1 MEHFLTPKHKRPFYK
16 SLSYALRGILFAVQ
30 SEANMKRHLVIALLV
45 TIAGFILAITHLE
58 WIIISFAIALVLFA
72 ELMNT
77 ALEANVDLVT
87 KERRYEAMLAKDT
100 AAGAVLV
107 TSINAAIIGLI
118 IFIPHIKVFIETHI
132 LQG

>member
-1 MEHFLTPKHKRPFYK
+1 MKQFNTQQHKRPFYK
-16 SLSYALRGILFAVQ
+16 SLAYAVRGIFFAVQ
-30 SEANMKRHLVIALLV
+30 SEANMKRHLTIGTLV
-45 TIAGFILAITHLE
+45 VIAGFVLRIDHTE
-58 WIIISFAIALVLFA
+58 WIMVLFAIALVLFA

-87 KERRYEAMLAKDT
+87 KEKRYEAMLAKDT

-118 IFIPHIKVFIETHI
+118 VFGPYLLAAGKEIIP
-132 LQG
+132 G